1 MSKPII
7 SLSNLQS
14 SSLSQM
20 LPVTLFY
27 TWENADVVR
36 LSYYLLNQE
45 VMEQWFKPR
54 HIPCAT
60 YQPAVSCLCH
70 LLVGNKSNFRSVSLC
85 IMTSVAGERWHSF
98 GCDMWS
104 QLCHYAILWM
114 IAYGQGG
121 LPPPSG
127 QHSFCP
133 ASGGLSACFL
143 KDHALSRAFGCLF
156 FPLNS
161 RWEKQE
167 L

>member
-121 LPPPSG
+121 LPPPIRAAFLLS
-127 QHSFCP
+127 SFWWPLCL
-133 ASGGLSACFL
+133 LSERPCFIQSL
-143 KDHALSRAFGCLF
+143 WLSFL
-156 FPLNS
+156 PP
-161 RWEKQE
+161 E
-167 L
+167 